1 MRTLFEDLK
10 RTGALNRPVDSAA
23 KLVALLRKRNFKS
36 GDHID
41 FYDEKVKEACGG
53 AGGSGGSS
61 GASGGSGGGVGGSG
75 GLGGG
80 GSLGAGGGGGTGPGA
95 GHPFLV

>member
-1 MRTLFEDLK
+1 MFMKISVVRALFEDLK

-53 AGGSGGSS
+53 STGNASGSSGGGSG
-61 GASGGSGGGVGGSG
+61 AGSGGGTGASG
-75 GLGGG
+75 ISGLPAEFQP
-80 GSLGAGGGGGTGPGA
+80 S
-95 GHPFLV
+95 

>member
-10 RTGALNRPVDSAA
+10 RTGALNRPIDSAA

-53 AGGSGGSS
+53 SGASGGSS
-61 GASGGSGGGVGGSG
+61 GASGG
-75 GLGGG
+75 GGG
-80 GSLGAGGGGGTGPGA
+80 GSGAGGGGNTAGA
-95 GHPFLV
+95 SGLPTVFQPV